1 MEKDMKEKQKSV
13 EREAFTPTGDSH
25 LRRSVTL
32 SLNREETLSDQSLKT
47 PSNNP
52 DVDLQSCMTGRDLM
66 VSIVNMSNEPL
77 IPFGKSIIK
86 KEKRRW
92 TLT

>member
-1 MEKDMKEKQKSV
+1 MSETSGLSEL
-13 EREAFTPTGDSH
+13 
-25 LRRSVTL
+25 LRL
-32 SLNREETLSDQSLKT
+32 IREETLSDQSLKT

>member
-1 MEKDMKEKQKSV
+1 MKEKQKSV

-77 IPFGKSIIK
+77 IPFGKSIVK

>member
-1 MEKDMKEKQKSV
+1 
-13 EREAFTPTGDSH
+13 
-25 LRRSVTL
+25 
-32 SLNREETLSDQSLKT
+32 
-47 PSNNP
+47 
-52 DVDLQSCMTGRDLM
+52 M

-77 IPFGKSIIK
+77 IPFGKSIIE

>member
-1 MEKDMKEKQKSV
+1 MKEKQKSV

-32 SLNREETLSDQSLKT
+32 SLNREETISEQSLKT
-47 PSNNP
+47 SSNNP
-52 DVDLQSCMTGRDLM
+52 HVDLQSGMTGRDLM

>member
-1 MEKDMKEKQKSV
+1 MKEKQKSV

-32 SLNREETLSDQSLKT
+32 TLNREETLSDQSLKT

>member
-13 EREAFTPTGDSH
+13 ERDAFTPTGDSH

-77 IPFGKSIIK
+77 IPFGKSIVK

>member
-13 EREAFTPTGDSH
+13 ERDAFTPTGDSH

>member
-1 MEKDMKEKQKSV
+1 MEKDTKEKQKSV
-13 EREAFTPTGDSH
+13 ERDTFTPTGDSH

-32 SLNREETLSDQSLKT
+32 SLNREETISEQSLKT

-52 DVDLQSCMTGRDLM
+52 DVDLQPCMTGRDLM

-86 KEKRRW
+86 KETQKR
-92 TLT
+92 

>member
-1 MEKDMKEKQKSV
+1 MKEKQKSV

>member
-1 MEKDMKEKQKSV
+1 MKEKQKSV

-47 PSNNP
+47 PSKNP

>member
-1 MEKDMKEKQKSV
+1 MKEKQKSV

-32 SLNREETLSDQSLKT
+32 SLNREETLSEQSLKT